1 MRFSSSDMES
11 TIYIF
16 AYGIDNFLIRTSPDK
31 TFDMITEDFNYLILI
46 VIMAVV
52 TIGVLY
58 LRHISNKARMIKPH
72 RD

>member
-11 TIYIF
+11 TIFIF
-16 AYGIDNFLIRTSPDK
+16 AYGIDNFLIRTSPDR

-46 VIMAVV
+46 AIMTVV

-58 LRHISNKARMIKPH
+58 LRHISKKARMIKPH